1 MGVMRKTLFIAAN
14 LAVLTLASV
23 HLWDS
28 WQANR
33 FAGVGGPD
41 EYRRA
46 KYEQIERLRGKL
58 DHLPAEIRE
67 AEEAAIAEQLLEL
80 ETGAKARE
88 LGGELRRIK

>member
-1 MGVMRKTLFIAAN
+1 MIRKTIFVAAN
-14 LAVLTLASV
+14 LAVLTLAGV

-28 WQANR
+28 WQENR

-58 DHLPAEIRE
+58 DHLSAETRE
-67 AEEAAIAEQLLEL
+67 TEEAAIAEQIREL
-80 ETGAKARE
+80 ETGSKAGE
-88 LGGELRRIK
+88 LGGELRRVK